1 MRSTGEVMGVG
12 AAFGEAF
19 NKALLAGGMGVP
31 SSGTAF
37 ISVRNS
43 DKPKAVELARTLNAK
58 GFKVVATGGT
68 SEAIQAAG
76 VKCETVN
83 KVTQGRP
90 NCVDMIKSGEIQF
103 VANTTEG
110 KQSIEA
116 SRSIRAAAIQHKLCY
131 FTTIAGA
138 LAAAMAM
145 DHLDKL
151 DVNRL
156 QDLHKSLL

>member
-1 MRSTGEVMGVG
+1 MGVG
-12 AAFGEAF
+12 AVFGEAF
-19 NKALLAGGMGVP
+19 SKALLAGGMGVP

-37 ISVRNS
+37 ISVRDA
-43 DKPKAVELARTLNAK
+43 DKPKAIELARTLNAK
-58 GFKVVATGGT
+58 KFRVVATGGT
-68 SEAIQAAG
+68 SAAIQAAG
-76 VKCETVN
+76 VQCETVN
-83 KVTQGRP
+83 KVKQGRP
-90 NCVDMIKSGEIQF
+90 HIVDMIKSGEIQF

-145 DHLDKL
+145 DHVDKQN
-151 DVNRL
+151 VNRL
-156 QDLHKSLL
+156 QDLHRSL